1 MVAPQLGQTEV
12 AQVEVEKVD
21 FEKVDRD
28 HLADMIYDYLVDNYG
43 EVTSFDMK
51 ITGFYET
58 AKYEFK
64 RRK

>member
-1 MVAPQLGQTEV
+1 
-12 AQVEVEKVD
+12 
-21 FEKVDRD
+21 
-28 HLADMIYDYLVDNYG
+28 MIYDYLVDNYG